1 MAKAV
6 AKVEEERVPTRLID
20 LIERAAF
27 GPNAN
32 MDQAERMMAMHERM
46 DMQLRKDKFD
56 AKMALAEADMR
67 PVAADATNPQTRSKY
82 ASYAALDRYL
92 RPIYAEK
99 HGFALSFNAPPG
111 APDGYQRVT
120 CDVTNC
126 GYTRQYQIDMPADGK
141 GPKGNDVMTKT
152 HATGSAVSY
161 GMRYLLKMIFNIAV
175 GEADDDGNAASGKVT
190 KPAAPI
196 TAEQVKELTDLFAKV
211 PAPAESAQIT
221 LQHWGAET
229 LADLTPDQH
238 AKTVAQLKKKLKQLG
253 L

>member
-56 AKMALAEADMR
+56 AKMALTEADTR
-67 PVAADATNPQTRSKY
+67 PIAADAINPQTRSKY
-82 ASYAALDRYL
+82 ASHAALDRYL

-99 HGFALSFNAPPG
+99 HGFALTFNAPPG
-111 APDGYQRVT
+111 APEGYQRVT

-175 GEADDDGNAASGKVT
+175 GEADDDGNKAGNTSELVSE
-190 KPAAPI
+190 
-196 TAEQVKELTDLFAKV
+196 EQADAIAKKIKEVGANIEAFLKMGDV
-211 PAPAESAQIT
+211 ESI
-221 LQHWGAET
+221 
-229 LADLTPDQH
+229 ADIRADQFDRVM
-238 AKTVAQLKKKLKQLG
+238 KLLEMKKKAPKL
-253 L
+253 